1 MEISGPAAQALHSL
15 SPAQIKL
22 LESIP
27 KAELHAHLNGSIPLA
42 TLKELASD
50 YLAKTATSP
59 GGVPNEA
66 IKLGIEA
73 LTLGPKLNDITEFF
87 VLFPAIYALTSTPS
101 TLARA
106 TRAVLGV
113 FLDGDVPQ
121 CRYLELRTTPRQTD
135 SMNREEYLR
144 VVLCEM
150 KRAGY
155 TREQVSLIV
164 SLDRR
169 MDKDVLEECAGIA
182 CKLRREGEWVVGVDL
197 CGDPAAG
204 DMNEFGPY
212 FEKVKDAG
220 LGLTVHIA
228 EVTLFLWY
236 NCLFLSVCVFR
247 QQAIPE
253 KKP

>member
-15 SPAQIKL
+15 SPAQVKL

-42 TLKELASD
+42 TLKELASE
-50 YLAKTATSP
+50 YIAKTATATDATLP
-59 GGVPNEA
+59 GAISSDA
-66 IKLGIEA
+66 IKFGIKA
-73 LTLGPKLNDITEFF
+73 LTLGPSLDNISDFF
-87 VLFPAIYALTSTPS
+87 KLFPAIYALTSTPS
-101 TLARA
+101 TLARV
-106 TRAVLGV
+106 TRAVLGA

-144 VVLCEM
+144 VVLGEM
-150 KRAGY
+150 KRGGY
-155 TREQVSLIV
+155 TREQVSLII

-169 MDKDVLEECAGIA
+169 MDKDVLEECVAIA

-197 CGDPAAG
+197 CGDPAVG
-204 DMNEFGPY
+204 DVDEFGPY

-228 EVTLFLWY
+228 EVTVFFLP
-236 NCLFLSVCVFR
+236 LV
-247 QQAIPE
+247 
-253 KKP
+253 

>member
-15 SPAQIKL
+15 CPAQVKL

-42 TLKELASD
+42 TLKELASE
-50 YLAKTATSP
+50 YLATNATSP
-59 GGVPNEA
+59 GAITNEA

-73 LTLGPKLNDITEFF
+73 LTLGPSLNEMANFF
-87 VLFPAIYALTSTPS
+87 VLFPVIYALTSTPS
-101 TLARA
+101 ALARV
-106 TRAVLGV
+106 TRAVLGA

-121 CRYLELRTTPRQTD
+121 CHYLELRTTPRQSE

-144 VVLCEM
+144 VVLGEM

-169 MDKDVLEECAGIA
+169 MDKDVLEECVGIV
-182 CKLRREGEWVVGVDL
+182 CKLSREGQWVVGVDL
-197 CGDPAAG
+197 CGDPAVG
-204 DMNEFGPY
+204 DMDVFEPY
-212 FEKVKDAG
+212 FEKVKAAG

-228 EVTLFLWY
+228 EVSNRF
-236 NCLFLSVCVFR
+236 FFSFPG
-247 QQAIPE
+247 A
-253 KKP
+253 